1 MFKANHWTECR
12 VSYGVFGEGTEGTE
26 GVCSPMEEA
35 TLSTGETPGSPRDWT
50 TNQRIHMKGPM
61 VLVTYVA
68 KDGLVEHQWKEGPL
82 GLRV

>member
-1 MFKANHWTECR
+1 
-12 VSYGVFGEGTEGTE
+12 
-26 GVCSPMEEA
+26 MEEA